1 MPPTNQLETV
11 GGRYRLGQ
19 RLGHG
24 GMGEVFV
31 AHDLRLDREVALK
44 LLRADLAQQDGMRE
58 RVVAEARLAARL
70 THPHVVG
77 VLDTGEQDGRPF
89 VVMERLSGRTLR
101 DELQGGPM
109 AAERVRDVGLQ
120 VLRAL
125 AAAHELGI
133 VHRDVKPGNVLDA
146 GVGTWKVADFGIAKW
161 VHAEETLTG
170 TGELLGSPSY
180 LAPERIEGEQAGPAS
195 DLYAV
200 GVLLYEALVGRK
212 PFEGDDPFAL
222 ATEIRTGEYDP
233 PTTARPDVDPTIAS
247 VIERAMRLDPRDRYE
262 SAEAMADA
270 LLDDDDATAVA
281 IPPTQPAPQPPPADT
296 SSDGEGTET
305 LDVPAPDR
313 TARLPVQE
321 TAPAQPLRRGRRTR
335 TTWIVVAA
343 VLAVVLVTA
352 LAIVAFTGPDPGDG
366 RDAGAQ
372 TIPAPLEDA
381 LTGLEEAV
389 QPAARPQRRRR
400 RTRMTWIVVS
410 AVLAVVLVTALA
422 IVVFTGPDP
431 SGPGDAGAQTLP
443 APLEDALTGL
453 EEAIQP

>member
-1 MPPTNQLETV
+1 MFFPDEPHEQNEQIETI
-11 GGRYRLGQ
+11 GDRYRLGD
-19 RLGHG
+19 RLGAG

-101 DELQGGPM
+101 DELADGPM
-109 AAERVRDVGLQ
+109 PPERVRDVGLQ

-133 VHRDVKPGNVLDA
+133 VHRDVKPGNILDA

-180 LAPERIEGEQAGPAS
+180 LAPERIDGQQAGPAS

-200 GVLLYEALVGRK
+200 GVLLYEALTGRK

-222 ATEIRTGEYDP
+222 AAAIRDGRYEP
-233 PTTARPDVDPTIAS
+233 PTAIDADADPQIVA
-247 VIERAMRLDPRDRYE
+247 VIERAMRRDPAERYE
-262 SAEAMADA
+262 SAEAMAAA
-270 LLDDDDATAVA
+270 LLGDESDVDRAATEVIAGPIEPDARHRAGRTRDRSDPPDGTNRPSSVA
-281 IPPTQPAPQPPPADT
+281 AFDVSAGGFPSSPLARCAD
-296 SSDGEGTET
+296 
-305 LDVPAPDR
+305 
-313 TARLPVQE
+313 
-321 TAPAQPLRRGRRTR
+321 RGRC
-335 TTWIVVAA
+335 
-343 VLAVVLVTA
+343 
-352 LAIVAFTGPDPGDG
+352 D
-366 RDAGAQ
+366 
-372 TIPAPLEDA
+372 
-381 LTGLEEAV
+381 
-389 QPAARPQRRRR
+389 RRRR
-400 RTRMTWIVVS
+400 P
-410 AVLAVVLVTALA
+410 A
-422 IVVFTGPDP
+422 GHPDAHGLHGAGRSWGERNGRHDAP
-431 SGPGDAGAQTLP
+431 SVARRRVA
-443 APLEDALTGL
+443 
-453 EEAIQP
+453 